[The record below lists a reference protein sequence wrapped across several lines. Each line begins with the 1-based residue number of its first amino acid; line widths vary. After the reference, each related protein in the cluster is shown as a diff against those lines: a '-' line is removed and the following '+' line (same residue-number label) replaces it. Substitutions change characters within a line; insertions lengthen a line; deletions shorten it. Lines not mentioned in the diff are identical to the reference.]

1 MSSLSQG
8 IYTGLGQGIYEA
20 DNNGLL
26 NGLNTGIQNNDFA
39 SNNIVRDGLVLY
51 LDANNSGSYT
61 PPYNSVS
68 WNDISGKNNN
78 STLVNGPVFNN
89 SNGGSIVFDGS
100 NDYAVSPDLN
110 ISGNSPITISFWC
123 NYLSNPSDNVSIYY
137 GTCGTAYQSIGLYY
151 RNSENYVRFTTWQG
165 LPGSPGDYN
174 TSFIKDFNV
183 WHNWTVVYNNNK
195 VLIYRDGIADSNGIK
210 NIGISFT
217 TTKLS
222 LGSTLCGALSNIK
235 VGSAFVY
242 NRALTQIEIIQNYNA
257 TKSRF

>member
-39 SNNIVRDGLVLY
+39 SNNIVRNGLVLH

-78 STLVNGPVFNN
+78 STLVNGPLFNN
-89 SNGGSIVFDGS
+89 SNGGNIIFDGH
-100 NDYAVSPDLN
+100 NDYVVSPDLN

-123 NYLSNPSDNVSIYY
+123 NYLSNQLTDVVSIFY
-137 GTCGTAYQSIGLYY
+137 GTCNSSYSCIGLYY
-151 RNSENYVRFTTWQG
+151 RNGENFARFTTWES
-165 LPGSPGDYN
+165 SPGDYN

-195 VLIYRDGIADSNGIK
+195 VLVYRDGIADSNGVK
-210 NIGISFT
+210 DRTISFT
-217 TTKLS
+217 TTKLY
-222 LGSTLCGALSNIK
+222 LGSTFCGGFSNIK
-235 VGSAFVY
+235 VGSSFVY

-257 TKSRF
+257 TKARF

>member
-39 SNNIVRDGLVLY
+39 SNNIVREGLVLH
-51 LDANNSGSYT
+51 LDAGNSGSYT

-89 SNGGSIVFDGS
+89 GNGGSIVFYGP
-100 NDYAVSPDLN
+100 NDYAVSPNLN

-123 NYLSNPSDNVSIYY
+123 NYLSNPSDDVAIFY
-137 GTCGTAYQSIGLYY
+137 GTCSIAYQAVGLYY
-151 RNSENYVRFTTWQG
+151 RSSENYARFTTWES
-165 LPGSPGDYN
+165 SPGDYN

-183 WHNWTVVYNNNK
+183 WHNWTIVYNNNK
-195 VLIYRDGIADSNGIK
+195 VLVYRDGIADSNGAQNKIV
-210 NIGISFT
+210 NFT
-217 TTKLS
+217 TTKLVV
-222 LGSTLCGALSNIK
+222 GGTLCGAFSNIK

-242 NRALTQIEIIQNYNA
+242 NRALTQLEIIQNYSA
-257 TKSRF
+257 TKARF